1 MCIFLLLQI
10 WCCKS
15 QKSSPA
21 LAESRGFYF
30 ISKSVWARYFNIISI
45 NQGNITISRSR
56 SNLDLKNL
64 IFRVSWWYWAFKNI
78 FLAFVKS
85 LQLNQFILLCP
96 TIFFERD
103 SIQSVI
109 SHVFSQA
116 FHSDITIKKKPQ
128 LMFDPRLLRL
138 KWWCICRNYNLKT
151 VGDIS
156 VELITS

>member
-1 MCIFLLLQI
+1 MCIFLFLQI

-21 LAESRGFYF
+21 LAESWGFHF
-30 ISKSVWARYFNIISI
+30 ISKSVWARYFNIISN

-56 SNLDLKNL
+56 LNLDLKNL
-64 IFRVSWWYWAFKNI
+64 IIMVSWWYWAFKNNFI
-78 FLAFVKS
+78 SFVES

-96 TIFFERD
+96 TMFFERD

-116 FHSDITIKKKPQ
+116 FHSDITIKKKPH
-128 LMFDPRLLRL
+128 LIFDPILLRL
-138 KWWCICRNYNLKT
+138 KWCVCRNYNLKT
-151 VGDIS
+151 VEDIS